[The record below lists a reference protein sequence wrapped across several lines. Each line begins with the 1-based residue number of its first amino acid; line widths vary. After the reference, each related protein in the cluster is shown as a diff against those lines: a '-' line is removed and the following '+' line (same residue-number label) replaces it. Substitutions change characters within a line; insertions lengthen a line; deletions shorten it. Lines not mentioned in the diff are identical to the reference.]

1 MNGHQTYSS
10 RITPLSLAPSFPP
23 DGLHNSST
31 LLQPSLGRSRVEE
44 LCSPSGGMKGAGGK
58 GVVSELY
65 VCWQSLLLFFASVT
79 PMKRG

>member
-1 MNGHQTYSS
+1 MNGHETYSS

-44 LCSPSGGMKGAGGK
+44 LRSPSGGREGARGRGL
-58 GVVSELY
+58 VSELY
-65 VCWQSLLLFFASVT
+65 V
-79 PMKRG
+79 